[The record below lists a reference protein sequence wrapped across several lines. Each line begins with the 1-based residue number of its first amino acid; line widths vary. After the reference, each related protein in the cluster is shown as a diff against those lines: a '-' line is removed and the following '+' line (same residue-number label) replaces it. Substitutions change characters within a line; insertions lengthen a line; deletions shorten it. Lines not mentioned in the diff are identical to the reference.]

1 MLKLPGKLANLPGLP
16 FRLQVLV
23 VAAALAGAGI
33 VGYGILV
40 IPQQRQLTTLKTQLA
55 RQAPEPV
62 TAGDPIPGITD
73 EERKLWGQLEA
84 RLRERFPAEKDLPEA
99 LRGVADLARSS
110 GMELVALDLHMRG
123 AKVPGG
129 PGAPAPAPSLAASRL
144 TPPLSPSPTTI
155 KLTVIHRYRDLVQFL
170 DGLPRLSVLVIV
182 ESLEAK
188 RVENVLSTEI
198 TLRTLRWGSS
208 EGQ

>member
-1 MLKLPGKLANLPGLP
+1 VLKLPGKLANLPGLP

-23 VAAALAGAGI
+23 VVAALAGAGI

-40 IPQQRQLTTLKTQLA
+40 IPQQRQLNTLKTQLA
-55 RQAPEPV
+55 RRAPEPV
-62 TAGDPIPGITD
+62 TAGEPIPGITD

-99 LRGVADLARSS
+99 LRSVADLARSS
-110 GMELVALDLHMRG
+110 GMELVALNLHIRS
-123 AKVPGG
+123 AKVPGV
-129 PGAPAPAPSLAASRL
+129 PGAPAPSPAASRL
-144 TPPLSPSPTTI
+144 SPPLSPSPTTI

-208 EGQ
+208 DGQ